1 MAGGFVKRGF
11 VDHTNYTTTSVLRTI
26 ELILGMPPMTQY
38 DAAAT
43 PMWRCFNKESQA
55 GGFTALPAQ
64 IDLTDRNVKEDR
76 MSMISNKL
84 DFSKEDLVP
93 EQVLNEILWK
103 YAKGENSPLPAPVRA
118 AFFKQAAGGDKD

>member
-1 MAGGFVKRGF
+1 MSDK
-11 VDHTNYTTTSVLRTI
+11 
-26 ELILGMPPMTQY
+26 
-38 DAAAT
+38 
-43 PMWRCFNKESQA
+43 
-55 GGFTALPAQ
+55 
-64 IDLTDRNVKEDR
+64 NVKEDR

-103 YAKGENSPLPAPVRA
+103 YAKGANSPLPAPVRA